1 MSVHERH
8 LAGCLGTCFVSVIA
22 LGALAAALA
31 FAMTKAEDRTS
42 PPGVLGD
49 ARRGRVLLAVYGCTA
64 CHDGLVGPSL
74 ERMGARSY
82 IAGRIPNIPIEMQ
95 QWIERPQSMKPGT
108 AMPDLGVGERDARD
122 IAAYLATLR

>member
-1 MSVHERH
+1 MNAHEHH
-8 LAGCLGTCFVSVIA
+8 LAGCLGICLVCCIA

-31 FAMTKAEDRTS
+31 LAMTTREDRGS

-49 ARRGRVLLAVYGCTA
+49 ARRGRVLLSVYGCIA
-64 CHDGLVGPSL
+64 CHDGHVGPPL
-74 ERMGARSY
+74 TRMGARSY

-95 QWIERPQSMKPGT
+95 QWIEHPQSMKPGT
-108 AMPDLGVGERDARD
+108 AMPDVGVGQRDARD